1 MFAFPSNLAIVI
13 VKFFALVIFSVLPL
27 AADVEP
33 EAKADAFAG
42 DFFLEVFSDFTL
54 VLSAASGPACEDGP
68 AGGDPA
74 TPFGSCFPFDAVF
87 DFFTRIFF
95 FVSPPLLEGV
105 PDEDNC
111 GPSFAFD
118 FIVSFN
124 FGFFGFTFSSD
135 DGIETPAGGVLPR
148 KRLLAASPP
157 ATGAAAVDEAVA
169 FSLIFSLGVGPVDG
183 LLLAPA
189 LPPEA
194 AAAAALFFSTLPCC
208 FFASFNI
215 FSAAFAIHFVSLS
228 LW

>member
-1 MFAFPSNLAIVI
+1 MFVFPSNLAIVV
-13 VKFFALVIFSVLPL
+13 VKCFALVILSVLPL

-54 VLSAASGPACEDGP
+54 VLSAAFGPACEDGP

-74 TPFGSCFPFDAVF
+74 TPFGSCFPFDTAF

-105 PDEDNC
+105 PNDDDC

-124 FGFFGFTFSSD
+124 FGFFGFTFSSG
-135 DGIETPAGGVLPR
+135 DGFEAPTGGVLPR
-148 KRLLAASPP
+148 KRPLAAFPPP
-157 ATGAAAVDEAVA
+157 AGAAAVDEGVA
-169 FSLIFSLGVGPVDG
+169 LNLIFSLGVGPVDG

-194 AAAAALFFSTLPCC
+194 AAAAALFFCTFPCC
-208 FFASFNI
+208 FLASFNI

-228 LW
+228 L